1 ATPSCRAE
9 TGGARLARSPIAYV
23 VSPVNIVPRL
33 RHRPDGGW
41 DRSHLRGRSGRRP
54 GRGRTRR
61 GRLRCTRGGDT
72 PVNEQPSFEEAQR
85 ELERIVSELEGG
97 RASLEDAVAL
107 WQRGDELYRYCLGK
121 LDSAEGKIE
130 ELGRRVEEAQP

>member
-1 ATPSCRAE
+1 MS
-9 TGGARLARSPIAYV
+9 
-23 VSPVNIVPRL
+23 
-33 RHRPDGGW
+33 
-41 DRSHLRGRSGRRP
+41 
-54 GRGRTRR
+54 
-61 GRLRCTRGGDT
+61 
-72 PVNEQPSFEEAQR
+72 EQPSFEDAQR

-107 WQRGDELYRYCLGK
+107 WQRGDQLYRYCLGK

>member
-1 ATPSCRAE
+1 M
-9 TGGARLARSPIAYV
+9 
-23 VSPVNIVPRL
+23 
-33 RHRPDGGW
+33 
-41 DRSHLRGRSGRRP
+41 
-54 GRGRTRR
+54 
-61 GRLRCTRGGDT
+61 
-72 PVNEQPSFEEAQR
+72 NEQPSFEEAQR

-107 WQRGDELYRYCLGK
+107 WQRGEELYRYCLGK